1 MRCSRLYILS
11 ADIWNFLLNP
21 THSSIKSI
29 LKGVI
34 FLVKY
39 NYFEDLEKLS
49 SLSLSAV
56 VHSCGGSSQPLPRL
70 RPECDALVC
79 RIEDNLFADFLPPLE
94 RDNIAAAA
102 HCLSRIVDKAYELRS
117 EPYADCAFMKTN
129 DEAAVCIKL
138 ARELSDAVG
147 LLRRIRRPEE
157 MPDLQGYRVL
167 LDEGR
172 DAHKRMLTRVRSGQV
187 SKSRA
192 EAIILTG
199 RLRGELSLAFD
210 EIIEIMLNNI

>member
-1 MRCSRLYILS
+1 M
-11 ADIWNFLLNP
+11 N
-21 THSSIKSI
+21 
-29 LKGVI
+29 
-34 FLVKY
+34 LVKY

-56 VHSCGGSSQPLPRL
+56 TLSCGGDGESSPRI

-79 RIEDNLFADFLPPLE
+79 KIEDNLFADFLPPLE

-117 EPYADCAFMKTN
+117 EPSADPTFMKSN
-129 DEAAVCIKL
+129 DEATVCIKL
-138 ARELSDAVG
+138 AEELSRAVF

-157 MPDLQGYRVL
+157 MPDLQGYREL

-172 DAHKRMLTRVRSGQV
+172 AAHKKMLTRIRSGQV
-187 SKSRA
+187 SRSKA

>member
-1 MRCSRLYILS
+1 M
-11 ADIWNFLLNP
+11 
-21 THSSIKSI
+21 
-29 LKGVI
+29 
-34 FLVKY
+34 VKY

-56 VHSCGGSSQPLPRL
+56 IHACGGESQSIPGL

-102 HCLSRIVDKAYELRS
+102 HCLYRIVDRVYELRS
-117 EPYADCAFMKTN
+117 EPYADASFMRSN
-129 DEAAVCIKL
+129 DEAVVCIKL
-138 ARELSDAVG
+138 ARELSQAVL

-157 MPDLQGYRVL
+157 MPCLQRYREL

-172 DAHKRMLTRVRSGQV
+172 AAHRRMLSRVRSGSV

>member
-1 MRCSRLYILS
+1 MI
-11 ADIWNFLLNP
+11 
-21 THSSIKSI
+21 
-29 LKGVI
+29 
-34 FLVKY
+34 LVKY

-56 VHSCGGSSQPLPRL
+56 TLSCGGNSQEFAVIRS
-70 RPECDALVC
+70 ECDALVC
-79 RIEDNLFADFLPPLE
+79 KIEDNLFADFLPPLE

-102 HCLSRIVDKAYELRS
+102 HCLSRIVDRVYELRS
-117 EPYADCAFMKTN
+117 EPSADQAFMRTN
-129 DEAAVCIKL
+129 DEAIVCVKL
-138 ARELSDAVG
+138 AEELSRAVL

-157 MPDLQGYRVL
+157 IPDLQGYREL

-172 DAHKRMLTRVRSGQV
+172 AAHRRMLSRVRSGAV
-187 SKSRA
+187 PKSRA

>member
-1 MRCSRLYILS
+1 MI
-11 ADIWNFLLNP
+11 I
-21 THSSIKSI
+21 
-29 LKGVI
+29 
-34 FLVKY
+34 LVKY

-49 SLSLSAV
+49 SLSLSAIELC
-56 VHSCGGSSQPLPRL
+56 CGDNVDQVLRI

-102 HCLSRIVDKAYELRS
+102 HCLSRIVDRAYELRS
-117 EPYADCAFMKTN
+117 EPSADAAFMKSN
-129 DEAAVCIKL
+129 DEAVVCVKL
-138 ARELSDAVG
+138 AQELSRAVH
-147 LLRRIRRPEE
+147 LLRRIKRPEE

-172 DAHKRMLTRVRSGQV
+172 DAHRKMLRRVRSGAV

-199 RLRGELSLAFD
+199 RLRGELSIAFD
-210 EIIEIMLNNI
+210 EIVEIMLNNI

>member
-1 MRCSRLYILS
+1 M
-11 ADIWNFLLNP
+11 
-21 THSSIKSI
+21 
-29 LKGVI
+29 
-34 FLVKY
+34 VKY

-56 VHSCGGSSQPLPRL
+56 IHACGGDSKPISRL

-79 RIEDNLFADFLPPLE
+79 KIEDNLFADFLPPLE

-102 HCLSRIVDKAYELRS
+102 HCLYRIVDRVYDLRS
-117 EPYADCAFMKTN
+117 EPSADSAFMKAN
-129 DEAAVCIKL
+129 DEAAVCVKL
-138 ARELSDAVG
+138 AEELSRAVF

-157 MPDLQGYRVL
+157 MPDLQHYRAL

-172 DAHKRMLTRVRSGQV
+172 AAHRRMLCRVRSGAV

-199 RLRGELSLAFD
+199 RLRGELALAFD